1 MKYLRYYSGFY
12 SRDNIPYRIEIW
24 QDAEAAFDPVRITL
38 AADPVEI
45 EWAEVDKLE
54 PVHSSSATLNMISMS
69 DRYFADLYTVV
80 PGAIRMDILRN
91 GVLYWSGTLD
101 TELFEEPYSYKD
113 RYITTV
119 TFSDFAVLDRLD
131 WQERGVKTMSE
142 VLETCL
148 TAAGFNR
155 GVLEKHISTGL
166 AEGYT
171 GNLFEDCSLM

>member
-24 QDAEAAFDPVRITL
+24 QDAEAAFDPERITL

-54 PVHSSSATLNMISMS
+54 PVHSSSATLNMVSLS
-69 DRYFADLYTVV
+69 DRCFADLYTVA
-80 PGAIRMDILRN
+80 PGTIRLDILRN
-91 GVLYWSGTLD
+91 GALYWSGTLD

-119 TFSDFAVLDRLD
+119 TFSDFAVLDRMD
-131 WQERGVKTMSE
+131 WQDRGAKTMSE

-148 TAAGFNR
+148 AAAGFNR
-155 GVLEKHISTGL
+155 GVLEKRVSTGL
-166 AEGYT
+166 AEG
-171 GNLFEDCSLM
+171 